1 MPKGRKLFNSLK
13 TTQQERIDADRE
25 QVEAWMKK
33 RKVKKLKPGMVAQD
47 VSHLFLGK
55 VRGKL

>member
-33 RKVKKLKPGMVAQD
+33 RKVKKEVAPTRD
-47 VSHLFLGK
+47 SRHP
-55 VRGKL
+55 